1 MTPRRAGPPLLL
13 IHDESPGLGGSVTSL
28 GALVPFLVRSGWR
41 VEVAPLQSEGWER
54 QGITPHLLRRR
65 GERIQ
70 GAGYFAREA
79 VRALDLGAL
88 CRRLRPDLL
97 LANNG
102 PTANLATH
110 LAGRSLGLPVAQYVR
125 GPFPPSGLAGKI
137 LRSAAVVFTVGDEC
151 TQLARLVGRVTPAQV
166 EEGLDPVR
174 WPITRGAEAR
184 AWLWSSALVDWKGL
198 PLLFE
203 AYRALGEGAPPL
215 HVCYTTLLAGHPDAV
230 QAPADPPPGV
240 VLHRAPAN
248 LDAIRACA
256 SVYVH
261 TALRPEPFGRAVLE
275 AMAAGLCPVV
285 PDAGTPGRLVR
296 HGVNGLVYAAG
307 SPTALADGLRR
318 AAADPAA
325 CARLGRRAAVD
336 ARAYRSDRV
345 FGPVLTALE
354 RIRAEGRA
362 RSVPPRD
369 ENTLEGRDPAWRGS

>member
-1 MTPRRAGPPLLL
+1 MRPRRAEPPLLL
-13 IHDESPGLGGSVTSL
+13 VHDESPGLGGSVTSL

-41 VEVAPLQSEGWER
+41 VEVAALQPEGWEG
-54 QGITPHLLRRR
+54 QGIDPHLLRRR
-65 GERIQ
+65 GERIE

-79 VRALDLGAL
+79 VRALDLRAL
-88 CRRLRPDLL
+88 CRRLKPDLL

-125 GPFPPSGLAGKI
+125 GPFPMSGLSGKI
-137 LRSAAVVFTVGDEC
+137 LRSAAAVFTVGEEC
-151 TQLARLVGRVTPAQV
+151 TRLAELVGQVAPTQV
-166 EEGLDPVR
+166 EEGLDPAR
-174 WPITRGAEAR
+174 WPTTRSAAAQ
-184 AWLWSSALVDWKGL
+184 AWVWSSALVGWKGL

-203 AYRALGEGAPPL
+203 AYRALGAEPPPL

-230 QAPADPPPGV
+230 SPPADAPSGV
-240 VLHRAPAN
+240 TLHRAPAN

-296 HGVNGLVYAAG
+296 HGVSGLVYAAG
-307 SPTALADGLRR
+307 SPSGLTEALRR
-318 AAADPAA
+318 AAADPEG
-325 CARLGRRAAVD
+325 CARLGRRAAVE

-345 FGPVLTALE
+345 FSPVLTGLE
-354 RIRAEGRA
+354 RIRTEQHPGA
-362 RSVPPRD
+362 VPVRHETTHP
-369 ENTLEGRDPAWRGS
+369 GRDPAWRGS